1 MIAVGRFRSLWHRM
15 VESLL
20 PWYDAD
26 LERRRNERTER
37 IRLDAIAAR
46 IKAEQVREAYRLS
59 ASRTQR

>member
-1 MIAVGRFRSLWHRM
+1 M